1 MTTLKIGQTIKSIIT
16 AINNNFS
23 ELNKKPNMQYKV
35 LWSGSQ
41 DIPAKADGTTASIT
55 LSDSLANYA
64 GIILQ
69 LEGCDAW
76 TYFGSLANGTV
87 LGPINQQAGNTQGME
102 GWNVFGYKCE
112 IVNNKTLRLSNF
124 IFTGS
129 TLDLNEMLEIYTTRY
144 LKTFS
149 VYPLVK
155 VIGIKFN

>member
-1 MTTLKIGQTIKSIIT
+1 MVTLKIGQTIKSAIK
-16 AINNNFS
+16 AINDNFA

-35 LWSGSQ
+35 LWSGSKN
-41 DIPAKADGTTASIT
+41 IPAKSGGTTTSIT
-55 LSDSLANYA
+55 LSDSLANYS

-69 LEGCDAW
+69 LENCDAW

-87 LGPINQQAGNTQGME
+87 LGPINQQSGNTQGME

-129 TLDLNEMLEIYTTRY
+129 NLDLNEMLEIYTTRY
-144 LKTFS
+144 LNNYS

>member
-1 MTTLKIGQTIKSIIT
+1 MTTLKIGQSVKNIIT
-16 AINNNFS
+16 AINSNFA
-23 ELNKKPNMQYKV
+23 ELNKKPNLQYKV

-41 DIPAKADGTTASIT
+41 TIPAKSAGTTASIT

-76 TYFGSLANGTV
+76 TYFGSLANGTI
-87 LGPINQQAGNTQGME
+87 LGPINQQSGNTQGME

-112 IVNNKTLRLSNF
+112 IVSNKSLKFSNF

-129 TLDLNEMLEIYTTRY
+129 SLDLNEMLEIYTTRY
-144 LKTFS
+144 LNNYS